1 MDLVLCGQLRDS
13 GRMKEYDA
21 IKCGGNIPLENCSF
35 YQYKLKQSPNDKGL
49 QSKMSDN
56 KCADVLSGR
65 FTQNIGA
72 VYDTFSALDKK
83 RIEEESKYQRN
94 KKVFIGGM
102 VLLTVLGLIIVKKS

>member
-13 GRMKEYDA
+13 GRMNEYES
-21 IKCGGNIPLENCSF
+21 IKCGSNVPLENCSF

-56 KCADVLSGR
+56 KCTDVLSGKY
-65 FTQNIGA
+65 TQSSKD
-72 VYDTFSALDKK
+72 VYDTFSTLDRL

-102 VLLTVLGLIIVKKS
+102 VLLAVLGLIIVKKG

>member
-13 GRMKEYDA
+13 GRMNEYDA
-21 IKCGGNIPLENCSF
+21 IKCGSNVPLENCSF
-35 YQYKLKQSPNDKGL
+35 YQYKLKQNPNDKGL

-65 FTQNIGA
+65 FTETIKG
-72 VYDTFSALDKK
+72 VYDTYTTLDRL

-102 VLLTVLGLIIVKKS
+102 VLLVVLGLIIVKKS